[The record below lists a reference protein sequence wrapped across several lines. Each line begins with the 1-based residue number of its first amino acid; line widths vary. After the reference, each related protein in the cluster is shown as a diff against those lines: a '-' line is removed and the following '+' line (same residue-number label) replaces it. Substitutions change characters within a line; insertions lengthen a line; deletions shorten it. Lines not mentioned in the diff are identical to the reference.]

1 MNSEKAALRPNGC
14 RSAARSR
21 VGAQPQRLRPAGSGV
36 TPAVHTRH
44 TLQPSCRHGAP
55 VPTRNRLLSQRTK
68 SHGARGRCG
77 STAHLNWSARVTT
90 AKCCSHCTDEEVR
103 HSSELGA
110 LLSRPQGCSWEH
122 HAGRRQTWPG
132 HPTSSV
138 EYILRAEHRV
148 CSRTALQEPAASNYR
163 IFYSPIASAFQKHK
177 HHLFSF
183 SFKGWKLTWEMP
195 CSTENWVF
203 SAALIIAKSHK
214 NSNWSINI

>member
-1 MNSEKAALRPNGC
+1 MAAARQPGAVWVHNRSGWGPPGAALL
-14 RSAARSR
+14 
-21 VGAQPQRLRPAGSGV
+21 PQCTHGTHCSLPAG
-36 TPAVHTRH
+36 TA
-44 TLQPSCRHGAP
+44 LPSRHG
-55 VPTRNRLLSQRTK
+55 TDSSQRTK
-68 SHGARGRCG
+68 SHRARGRCG

-132 HPTSSV
+132 HPTLSSV

>member
-44 TLQPSCRHGAP
+44 TRQPSCRHGAP

-90 AKCCSHCTDEEVR
+90 AKCCSHCTDEEVKAQ
-103 HSSELGA
+103 LGA
-110 LLSRPQGCSWEH
+110 GGTSLQASGLQLGAP
-122 HAGRRQTWPG
+122 RRT
-132 HPTSSV
+132 
-138 EYILRAEHRV
+138 EAD
-148 CSRTALQEPAASNYR
+148 
-163 IFYSPIASAFQKHK
+163 
-177 HHLFSF
+177 
-183 SFKGWKLTWEMP
+183 LTWTP
-195 CSTENWVF
+195 HAVF
-203 SAALIIAKSHK
+203 SGIYTACWTPGLQQDCPAGTCC
-214 NSNWSINI
+214 